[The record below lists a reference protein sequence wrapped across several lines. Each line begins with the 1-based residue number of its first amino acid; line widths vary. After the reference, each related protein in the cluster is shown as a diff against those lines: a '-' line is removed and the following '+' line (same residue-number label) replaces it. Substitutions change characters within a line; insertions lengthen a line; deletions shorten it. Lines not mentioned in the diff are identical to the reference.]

1 MADTERINIV
11 VDATDNASNVLG
23 NVRGSLM
30 NIGRGIN
37 ALNSGLRQYNSAM
50 AGINRMMINVVKEAG
65 AAIYDFTSDSIDN
78 FTELSEQ
85 HAKTLGAMANNYDKT
100 LESQQK
106 FMENSEKLRQQAID
120 MSKYGVTINGVT
132 SNGSLASPVE
142 VSAAQ
147 TALAKAGVNDDAMLT
162 TDVVSEIVQFAKA
175 NDLGT
180 EESVSFAVALG
191 NQFGYS
197 YDQWGEMLDKVSH
210 TADLAPIGVS
220 DVVQSMK
227 YAGGISSGLDRPM
240 EETLAEIAVLGNFGL
255 RGTQAGSGIQ
265 ALLTRILTGD
275 TTVITQAQA
284 DVAPPKALE
293 AFYDFSNYA
302 KSGGT
307 EITYDDILNETFT
320 ESDITGQ
327 LRPMDDVLDAL
338 EQQMSELNDEEQAWF
353 AKKLFGLY
361 QMKSAYALINGD
373 ENESSLNDVIKE
385 IQENSGGTNSNKL
398 AELLN
403 SQSGRIQS
411 TRNLIEGIKTD
422 LGQMLEPTVAAVLGE
437 FQGFLKDPNNYQI
450 NWDNIRDAL
459 DESCNAI
466 EETYG
471 TAIANAV
478 RNLGNLTIDLGQ
490 VVENV
495 APEFVD
501 GMVNVLNAA
510 ISGDFFGEDGVGAS
524 WEEMIGDMHAS
535 LQDLPPE
542 LQQLGEKVVDV
553 IDMFGKLATLNIAT
567 TIAQLVTSVLQ
578 IAMMTINAASV
589 VVNGTGIMGGTSGTG
604 TGGAVAGANAST
616 GNTTNNTNTN
626 GSTTAGTIAGT
637 ALNITNSWVGNIAGV
652 GGAVG
657 GAHVGGKVGGYLGDV
672 GGDIA
677 ESLGASDGVSNTID
691 SILTSSGSI
700 AGGIYGAK
708 GAKWGLGKLAEQIA
722 LAKEVGLKTY
732 ASNAGMSLSQ
742 LITANPALVNWL
754 GVYGPA
760 IPDAIHNTGEMIH
773 YATDKDYRNYSN
785 WRDNVWGDRNNQ
797 STLESMQSAINDG
810 MYEQWV
816 DKYISEFTNTNPDTG
831 YFDNATMINTLMY
844 AMNGS
849 SGNIYK
855 SADEVKNAFMS
866 LNTEDISKIVNIDDL
881 VSKRSQLEM
890 EIQSIIGE
898 SGNYY
903 NTWEDRRNSPFY
915 GTEGMTSYKIGE
927 YTDEDLETLRNTMVK
942 DYVENG
948 KIDVSSYFGNYTYQG
963 GSYAKQVNKVLRD
976 MFGEDTGYSSN
987 FFSELFSDQYKTSN
1001 SLNTGIEKI
1010 LSGSSYLDS
1019 YNNIINGANS
1029 ANLTDKQNELD
1040 NLIDTQYQE
1049 LITSLDSLNETISG
1063 MANDQQTPTINWAET
1078 IPGFYAMSDK
1088 GQQQAIQAYLNND
1101 IAITPQFTMEAPQ
1114 ISVAVTVDESGKI
1127 LSQKQSILN
1136 PAFNTTINNWY
1147 QKVASQNGGTTK

>member
-37 ALNSGLRQYNSAM
+37 ALNSGLRQYNSTM
-50 AGINRMMINVVKEAG
+50 AGINRMMVNVVKEAG

-120 MSKYGVTINGVT
+120 MSKYGVTINGAT
-132 SNGSLASPVE
+132 SNGSLASAVE

-255 RGTQAGSGIQ
+255 RGSQAGSGIQ

-284 DVAPPKALE
+284 DVAPPKALQ

-302 KSGGT
+302 KSSGSN
-307 EITYDDILNETFT
+307 ITYDDILNERFT
-320 ESDITGQ
+320 EEDITGD
-327 LRPMDDVLDAL
+327 LLPMNDVLDAL

-373 ENESSLNDVIKE
+373 ENDSSLNDIIKE
-385 IQENSGGTNSNKL
+385 IETNSGGTNSNKL

-411 TRNLIEGIKTD
+411 TKNLIEGIKTD
-422 LGQMLEPTVAAVLGE
+422 LGQMLEPTVSAVLSE

-510 ISGDFFGEDGVGAS
+510 ISGDFFGEDGVGAN
-524 WEEMIGDMHAS
+524 WEEMIGNMHAS

-553 IDMFGKLATLNIAT
+553 IDMFGKLAALNIAT

-589 VVNGTGIMGGTSGTG
+589 VINGTGIMGGTGVGGTGGTG
-604 TGGAVAGANAST
+604 TGGTGSGGAGGSGGGAQV
-616 GNTTNNTNTN
+616 NTF
-626 GSTTAGTIAGT
+626 GS
-637 ALNITNSWVGNIAGV
+637 NIAGV
-652 GGAVG
+652 AGGAGGLYLATQVDDYVGDAASNIAKDVFGVSDETAEKIDAGAQVATDVTGVVGGQALAKGAYAAGSQAVADISTYGFTGWAGSNMVNAGLMEVGLDGAAGLTTAGGAVFSGMPVVAAALWMLNDNRLQEKQRAQDRRQTAEIVENG
-657 GAHVGGKVGGYLGDV
+657 GHVAFDNNGDLIRDSDGNVLDMQANLDALMAARAERSDQYAYMNGIEEFITASAPQKSWKNGWGLWGGYKEDYAAWEADQQRLKEEND
-672 GGDIA
+672 A
-677 ESLGASDGVSNTID
+677 RR
-691 SILTSSGSI
+691 
-700 AGGIYGAK
+700 
-708 GAKWGLGKLAEQIA
+708 EQFYTVQ
-722 LAKEVGLKTY
+722 E
-732 ASNAGMSLSQ
+732 
-742 LITANPALVNWL
+742 
-754 GVYGPA
+754 
-760 IPDAIHNTGEMIH
+760 
-773 YATDKDYRNYSN
+773 NY
-785 WRDNVWGDRNNQ
+785 
-797 STLESMQSAINDG
+797 
-810 MYEQWV
+810 
-816 DKYISEFTNTNPDTG
+816 
-831 YFDNATMINTLMY
+831 Y
-844 AMNGS
+844 AMNG
-849 SGNIYK
+849 GEMLTYNDYQVNK
-855 SADEVKNAFMS
+855 EQYDEEYSAISVEMVGSMDELSAKLDELAQFYNVRDNYAEANDGKTLKYDQYIENKEE
-866 LNTEDISKIVNIDDL
+866 LNTEYLS
-881 VSKRSQLEM
+881 
-890 EIQSIIGE
+890 
-898 SGNYY
+898 
-903 NTWEDRRNSPFY
+903 EDY
-915 GTEGMTSYKIGE
+915 
-927 YTDEDLETLRNTMVK
+927 
-942 DYVENG
+942 
-948 KIDVSSYFGNYTYQG
+948 SSYYQ
-963 GSYAKQVNKVLRD
+963 Q
-976 MFGEDTGYSSN
+976 
-987 FFSELFSDQYKTSN
+987 
-1001 SLNTGIEKI
+1001 
-1010 LSGSSYLDS
+1010 
-1019 YNNIINGANS
+1019 
-1029 ANLTDKQNELD
+1029 
-1040 NLIDTQYQE
+1040 LIS
-1049 LITSLDSLNETISG
+1049 SLDGLNETISS
-1063 MANDQQTPTINWAET
+1063 MAVQQQTPTINWAET
-1078 IPGFYAMSDK
+1078 IPGFNVMSEK
-1088 GQQQAIQAYLNND
+1088 GQQQAIQAYLENEVT
-1101 IAITPQFTMEAPQ
+1101 ITPQFSMEAPQ
-1114 ISVAVTVDESGKI
+1114 VSVSVTVDGTTGKV

-1136 PAFNTTINNWY
+1136 PGFAQSMNSWY
-1147 QKVASQNGGTTK
+1147 QKIASQNGGTTK

>member
-1 MADTERINIV
+1 MGDTERINIV
-11 VDATDNASNVLG
+11 VDATDNATSILG
-23 NVRGSLM
+23 NIRSSLQRLGS
-30 NIGRGIN
+30 GIN

-50 AGINRMMINVVKEAG
+50 AGVNRMMINVVKEAG

-85 HAKTLGAMANNYDKT
+85 HAKTMGAMANNYDKT

-142 VSAAQ
+142 ISAAQ
-147 TALAKAGVNDDAMLT
+147 TALAKAGVSDEAMLN

-180 EESVSFAVALG
+180 EQSVSFAVALG
-191 NQFGYS
+191 NQFGYDYS
-197 YDQWGEMLDKVSH
+197 QWGEMLDKVSH

-227 YAGGISSGLDRPM
+227 YAGGISSGLDRLM

-255 RGTQAGSGIQ
+255 RGSQAGSGIQ

-284 DVAPPKALE
+284 DVAPPKALD
-293 AFYDFSNYA
+293 AFYNFSNYA

-307 EITYDDILNETFT
+307 KITYDDILNETFT
-320 ESDITGQ
+320 ENDITGQ

-373 ENESSLNDVIKE
+373 ENDSSLNDVIKE

-403 SQSGRIQS
+403 SQSGRLQS
-411 TRNLIEGIKTD
+411 IRNLIEGIKTD

-524 WEEMIGDMHAS
+524 WEEMIGNMHAS

-589 VVNGTGIMGGTSGTG
+589 VINGTGIMGGGTG
-604 TGGAVAGANAST
+604 TGGTGGAGGTGGSGGAGGTQVNTFGSNLAGVAGAGGGLYLATQIDDEVGAAAEDIAKRMGASDETAANVNAGTQVATDIAGVVGGQAAAKSLYAAGTQAAFEIGTYGFT
-616 GNTTNNTNTN
+616 GWA
-626 GSTTAGTIAGT
+626 GSHAVNAGLMEVGLDGAAGLTTAGGSVAGAFAVAPLAIYSLAKMYHDNHQMT
-637 ALNITNSWVGNIAGV
+637 QYQQQTGEIVRNGGHIGFDNDGNIITDSDGNVMDMKANAEALAAARAERSDQYAYMNGIEEFITAAAPQKSWKN
-652 GGAVG
+652 GWGLW
-657 GAHVGGKVGGYLGDV
+657 GGYKEDYAAWEADQQRLKEEND
-672 GGDIA
+672 A
-677 ESLGASDGVSNTID
+677 RR
-691 SILTSSGSI
+691 
-700 AGGIYGAK
+700 
-708 GAKWGLGKLAEQIA
+708 EQFYTVQ
-722 LAKEVGLKTY
+722 E
-732 ASNAGMSLSQ
+732 
-742 LITANPALVNWL
+742 
-754 GVYGPA
+754 
-760 IPDAIHNTGEMIH
+760 
-773 YATDKDYRNYSN
+773 NY
-785 WRDNVWGDRNNQ
+785 
-797 STLESMQSAINDG
+797 
-810 MYEQWV
+810 
-816 DKYISEFTNTNPDTG
+816 
-831 YFDNATMINTLMY
+831 Y
-844 AMNGS
+844 AMNDGKMLTYNEYQQNQEQYDEEYSAISVEMVGS
-849 SGNIYK
+849 M
-855 SADEVKNAFMS
+855 DELSSKLDELAQFYNVRDNYAEANDGKTLKYDQYVENKEQ
-866 LNTEDISKIVNIDDL
+866 LNTEYLS
-881 VSKRSQLEM
+881 
-890 EIQSIIGE
+890 
-898 SGNYY
+898 
-903 NTWEDRRNSPFY
+903 EDY
-915 GTEGMTSYKIGE
+915 
-927 YTDEDLETLRNTMVK
+927 
-942 DYVENG
+942 
-948 KIDVSSYFGNYTYQG
+948 SSYYQ
-963 GSYAKQVNKVLRD
+963 Q
-976 MFGEDTGYSSN
+976 
-987 FFSELFSDQYKTSN
+987 
-1001 SLNTGIEKI
+1001 
-1010 LSGSSYLDS
+1010 
-1019 YNNIINGANS
+1019 
-1029 ANLTDKQNELD
+1029 
-1040 NLIDTQYQE
+1040 LIS
-1049 LITSLDSLNETISG
+1049 SLDGLNETISNI
-1063 MANDQQTPTINWAET
+1063 AVNEQTPTIDWSEK
-1078 IPGFYAMSDK
+1078 IPGFFAMSEQ
-1088 GQQQAIQAYLNND
+1088 GQQQAIQAYLTNE
-1101 IAITPQFTMEAPQ
+1101 ISITPQFSMEAPQ
-1114 ISVAVTVDESGKI
+1114 VSVAVTVDGTTGKV

-1136 PAFNTTINNWY
+1136 PSFAQSMNNWY

>member
-11 VDATDNASNVLG
+11 VDATDNASSVMG
-23 NVRGSLM
+23 NVRNSLM
-30 NIGRGIN
+30 GIGSGIN

-50 AGINRMMINVVKEAG
+50 AGVNRMMINVVKEAG

-106 FMENSEKLRQQAID
+106 FMDNSEKLRQQAID
-120 MSKYGVTINGVT
+120 MSKYGVTINDVT
-132 SNGSLASPVE
+132 SNGSLASAVE

-147 TALAKAGVNDDAMLT
+147 TALAKAGVNDEAMLS

-191 NQFGYS
+191 NQFGYDYS
-197 YDQWGEMLDKVSH
+197 QWGEMLDKVSH
-210 TADLAPIGVS
+210 TADLAPIGVQ

-255 RGTQAGSGIQ
+255 RGSQAGSGIQ

-293 AFYDFSNYA
+293 AFYNFSNYA
-302 KSGGT
+302 KSSGSN
-307 EITYDDILNETFT
+307 ITYDDILNETFT
-320 ESDITGQ
+320 EEDITGN
-327 LRPMDDVLDAL
+327 LLPMNDVLDAL
-338 EQQMSELNDEEQAWF
+338 EQQMAELNDEEQAWF

-373 ENESSLNDVIKE
+373 ENDSSLNDIIKE

-411 TRNLIEGIKTD
+411 TQNLIEGIKTD
-422 LGQMLEPTVAAVLGE
+422 LGQMLEPTVAAVLSE
-437 FQGFLKDPNNYQI
+437 FQGFLKDPGNYQI

-459 DESCNAI
+459 DESCDAI
-466 EETYG
+466 EQTYG
-471 TAIANAV
+471 KAIADAV
-478 RNLGNLTIDLGQ
+478 RNLGGLTIDLGQ
-490 VVENV
+490 VVETV
-495 APEFVD
+495 APEFME

-510 ISGDFFGEDGVGAS
+510 ISGDFFGSDGIGAN
-524 WEEMIGDMHAS
+524 WEEMISNMHTS

-542 LQQLGEKVVDV
+542 LQKLGEKVVDV
-553 IDMFGKLATLNIAT
+553 IDMFGKLAALNIAT

-589 VVNGTGIMGGTSGTG
+589 VVNGTGIMGNGGTG
-604 TGGAVAGANAST
+604 TGATAGANAST
-616 GNTTNNTNTN
+616 NTGSNGNGN
-626 GSTTAGTIAGT
+626 GGTTAGTVAGT
-637 ALNITNSWVGNIAGV
+637 ASNISNSWIGNIAGV

-657 GAHVGGKVGGYLGDV
+657 GAYAGGKVGGYIGDV

-677 ESLGASDGVSNTID
+677 ESLGASEGVSSTIDGV
-691 SILTSSGSI
+691 LTTSGSI

-708 GAKWGLGKLAEQIA
+708 GAKFGLGKLAEQIA
-722 LAKEVGLKTY
+722 MIKEVGLGTY

-754 GVYGPA
+754 GAYGPA
-760 IPDAIHNTGEMIH
+760 IPDAIHNTGEIIH

-785 WRDNVWGDRNNQ
+785 WRDNIWSNRSNQ
-797 STLESMQSAINDG
+797 DMLESMQTAIGDG

-816 DKYISEFTNTNPDTG
+816 DKYISEYTNVNPDTG

-844 AMNGS
+844 ALNGS
-849 SGNIYK
+849 SGNSYNN
-855 SADEVKNAFMS
+855 ADELKNAFMS
-866 LNTEDISKIVNIDDL
+866 LSTEDLSKIVNIDDL
-881 VSKRSQLEM
+881 VSRRSQLET
-890 EIQSIIGE
+890 EIQSLIGE

-915 GTEGMTSYKIGE
+915 GTEGMTSYKIGS
-927 YTDEDLETLRNTMVK
+927 YTEEDLETLRNTMIK

-948 KIDVSSYFGNYTYQG
+948 KINVSSYFGNYTYQG
-963 GSYAKQVNKVLRD
+963 GSYAKQVNQVLRD

-987 FFSELFSDQYKTSN
+987 FMKEIFSDQYKTSN
-1001 SLNTGIEKI
+1001 SLNAGIEKI

-1019 YNNIINGANS
+1019 YNSIISGANS
-1029 ANLTDKQNELD
+1029 ADLTDKQLELD
-1040 NLIDTQYQE
+1040 NLVDEQYQE
-1049 LITSLDSLNETISG
+1049 LITSLDSLNETISN
-1063 MANDQQTPTINWAET
+1063 MATDQQTPTINWAET
-1078 IPGFYAMSDK
+1078 IPGFNVMSEQ
-1088 GQQQAIQAYLNND
+1088 GQAQAIQAYLQNE
-1101 IAITPQFTMEAPQ
+1101 IMITPQFSMEAPQ
-1114 ISVAVTVDESGKI
+1114 ISVSVTVDESGKV

-1136 PAFNTTINNWY
+1136 PGFNTTMNSWY
-1147 QKVASQNGGTTK
+1147 QKIASQNGGTTK

>member
-284 DVAPPKALE
+284 AVAPPKALE

-327 LRPMDDVLDAL
+327 LRPMDDVLDVL

-510 ISGDFFGEDGVGAS
+510 ISGDFFGEEGVGAS
-524 WEEMIGDMHAS
+524 WEEMIGNMHAS

-589 VVNGTGIMGGTSGTG
+589 VINGTGIMGGTGVGGTG
-604 TGGAVAGANAST
+604 TGGTGSGGTGGSGGNGGTQVNAFGSNVAGM
-616 GNTTNNTNTN
+616 
-626 GSTTAGTIAGT
+626 AGAAGGLYFAT
-637 ALNITNSWVGNIAGV
+637 QVDDYVGD
-652 GGAVG
+652 AVG
-657 GAHVGGKVGGYLGDV
+657 GIAKDV
-672 GGDIA
+672 F
-677 ESLGASDGVSNTID
+677 GASDETAEKID
-691 SILTSSGSI
+691 
-700 AGGIYGAK
+700 AGTQVATDVVGTLGGAKLAK
-708 GAKWGLGKLAEQIA
+708 GARAAGSAFASDASTYGFTAAVGQRMTSAGLMEIGLDGGAALTTGGSALMSGLPIIGLSLIMLNEERKHQLELDQNRSQTAEIVQNGGHVGFDSNGNIIKDSDGNVVDMQANLDALMAARAERSDQYAYMNGIEEFITSAAPQKSWKNGWGLWGGYKEDYANWEAEQQR
-722 LAKEVGLKTY
+722 LNEE
-732 ASNAGMSLSQ
+732 N
-742 LITANPALVNWL
+742 
-754 GVYGPA
+754 
-760 IPDAIHNTGEMIH
+760 DARREQFYTVQE
-773 YATDKDYRNYSN
+773 NY
-785 WRDNVWGDRNNQ
+785 
-797 STLESMQSAINDG
+797 
-810 MYEQWV
+810 
-816 DKYISEFTNTNPDTG
+816 
-831 YFDNATMINTLMY
+831 Y
-844 AMNGS
+844 AMNDGKMLTYNEYQQNKEQYDEEYSAISVEMVGS
-849 SGNIYK
+849 MGELSSK
-855 SADEVKNAFMS
+855 LDELAQFYNVRDNYAEANDGKTLKYEEYVENKEQ
-866 LNTEDISKIVNIDDL
+866 LNTEYLS
-881 VSKRSQLEM
+881 
-890 EIQSIIGE
+890 
-898 SGNYY
+898 
-903 NTWEDRRNSPFY
+903 EDY
-915 GTEGMTSYKIGE
+915 
-927 YTDEDLETLRNTMVK
+927 
-942 DYVENG
+942 
-948 KIDVSSYFGNYTYQG
+948 SSYYQ
-963 GSYAKQVNKVLRD
+963 Q
-976 MFGEDTGYSSN
+976 
-987 FFSELFSDQYKTSN
+987 
-1001 SLNTGIEKI
+1001 
-1010 LSGSSYLDS
+1010 
-1019 YNNIINGANS
+1019 
-1029 ANLTDKQNELD
+1029 
-1040 NLIDTQYQE
+1040 LIS
-1049 LITSLDSLNETISG
+1049 SLDGLNETISS
-1063 MANDQQTPTINWAET
+1063 MAVQQQTPTINWAEA
-1078 IPGFYAMSDK
+1078 IPGFNVMSEK
-1088 GQQQAIQAYLNND
+1088 GQQQAIQAYLENE
-1101 IAITPQFTMEAPQ
+1101 ISITPQFTMEAPQ
-1114 ISVAVTVDESGKI
+1114 VSVAVTVDGTSGKV

-1136 PAFNTTINNWY
+1136 PGFAQSMNNWY
-1147 QKVASQNGGTTK
+1147 QKIASQNGGTTK